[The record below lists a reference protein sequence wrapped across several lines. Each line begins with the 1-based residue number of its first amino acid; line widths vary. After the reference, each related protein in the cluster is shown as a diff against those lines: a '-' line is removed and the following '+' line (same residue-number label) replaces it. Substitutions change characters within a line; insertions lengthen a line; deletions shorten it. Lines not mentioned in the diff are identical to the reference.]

1 MGRDERIER
10 QMDFIVNQQA
20 QFSVDISLLQERM
33 AQLEHNVARM
43 ENVVT
48 RLANASLQRIE
59 KLESAQLETEI
70 KFKELAVAQTELA
83 AAQAH
88 ADGRLSA
95 LIDIIIERNGGMPK
109 S

>member
-1 MGRDERIER
+1 MDNEERRQR

-20 QFSVDISLLQERM
+20 QFSVDIDRLQEGL
-33 AQLEHNVARM
+33 AELK
-43 ENVVT
+43 NVVT

-59 KLESAQLETEI
+59 KLEAAQLETEI

>member
-1 MGRDERIER
+1 MDNMDREERRQR

-33 AQLEHNVARM
+33 AHLENI
-43 ENVVT
+43 VT

-59 KLESAQLETEI
+59 KLEEAELETEI
-70 KFKELAVAQTELA
+70 KFKELAE
-83 AAQAH
+83 AQAH

-95 LIDIIIERNGGMPK
+95 LIDIIIERNGGMSK